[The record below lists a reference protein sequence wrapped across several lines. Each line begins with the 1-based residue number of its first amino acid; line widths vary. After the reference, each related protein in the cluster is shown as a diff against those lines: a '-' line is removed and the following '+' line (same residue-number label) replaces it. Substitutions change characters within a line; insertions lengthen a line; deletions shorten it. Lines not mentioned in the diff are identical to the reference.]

1 MPQRRETQSGGSR
14 FSGRTE
20 TTRKSSAYAPDFG
33 RKFIDKGF
41 SLADPNTRAANDRE
55 WNEVLIQPRPS
66 LSPSRMSDGHH
77 RRFVTAVYRARNED
91 EVMAHVLPTI
101 VGEPRYPSGQN
112 VRFGNLDPLAD
123 GLVVP
128 QPDYYE
134 GEDIGPG
141 SRQLRDQLNKSIVP
155 SNHEDYPFLPNFFTE
170 AKGRDGTIGVAQRQA
185 AHDGA
190 VGARAMHRTENH
202 GRRQERFDNKARTLS
217 SILDGA
223 GHLDIFSHHVSKP
236 TRRGALPQ
244 THMTPLRSYS
254 LTDNPETFR
263 QGVGAYRNASDY
275 AHHHRTET
283 IKNAHRRSGIVTPRP
298 LSISPRPTLTPL
310 SCQTPAAES
319 SDSDTDSSSEAEDTD
334 GSDHRA
340 SSRARAKGKVLKPK
354 VVFASP
360 QRLAQRDSSPPRRE
374 LRPRRR
380 TRRS

>member
-1 MPQRRETQSGGSR
+1 MTAR
-14 FSGRTE
+14 SGRSSHSLGTGLS
-20 TTRKSSAYAPDFG
+20 RRSSAYQSEFAYHLEDAGISLPN
-33 RKFIDKGF
+33 RKH
-41 SLADPNTRAANDRE
+41 RASNQQE
-55 WNEVLIQPRPS
+55 WNEVLIQPRQS
-66 LSPSRMSDGHH
+66 LSPSRMSDGHYH
-77 RRFVTAVYRARNED
+77 RFVDAVDDAGNEAD
-91 EVMAHVLPTI
+91 IMSNVLPTI
-101 VGEPRYPSGQN
+101 VGNRRYPSGYN
-112 VRFGNLDPLAD
+112 VRFNNLDPVAE

-134 GEDIGPG
+134 GEHRGLG
-141 SRQLRDQLNKSIVP
+141 SRQLRSQLDKSIVP
-155 SNHEDYPFLPNFFTE
+155 SRQQGYPFLPNFFTE
-170 AKGRDGTIGVAQRQA
+170 AKGREGAIGVAQRQA

-190 VGARAMHRTENH
+190 VGARGMHLTENH
-202 GRRQERFDNKARTLS
+202 GRRRERFDNKARTVS

-236 TRRGALPQ
+236 AGRGAPPE

-254 LTDNPETFR
+254 LTDTPESFR

-283 IKNAHRRSGIVTPRP
+283 IKNAHRRSGIVSARP

-319 SDSDTDSSSEAEDTD
+319 SDSDTDSSSEAEDSD

-340 SSRARAKGKVLKPK
+340 SSRARAKGKTLKPK
-354 VVFASP
+354 AVFASP
-360 QRLAQRDSSPPRRE
+360 QRPAKRASSPPRRE

-380 TRRS
+380 TGRS

>member
-1 MPQRRETQSGGSR
+1 MPLR
-14 FSGRTE
+14 SGRSSNSVGTGLS
-20 TTRKSSAYAPDFG
+20 RRSSAYHSEFAHYL
-33 RKFIDKGF
+33 IDGGIALP
-41 SLADPNTRAANDRE
+41 SRRHPATNHQE
-55 WNEVLIQPRPS
+55 WNEVLIQPRRS
-66 LSPSRMSDGHH
+66 LSPSHMSDGQYH
-77 RRFVTAVYRARNED
+77 RFVDAVDDARNET
-91 EVMAHVLPTI
+91 EVMINVLPTI
-101 VGEPRYPSGQN
+101 VGKRRYPSGHN
-112 VRFGNLDPLAD
+112 MRFRNLDPVAD

-134 GEDIGPG
+134 GEDLGLG
-141 SRQLRDQLNKSIVP
+141 NRQLRDQLNKSIVP
-155 SNHEDYPFLPNFFTE
+155 SKHEDYPFLPNFFTE
-170 AKGRDGTIGVAQRQA
+170 AKGRDGTVGVAQRQA

-202 GRRQERFDNKARTLS
+202 GRRRENFDNKARTVS

-223 GHLDIFSHHVSKP
+223 GHLRIFSHHLSKP
-236 TRRGALPQ
+236 TGRGILPQ

-283 IKNAHRRSGIVTPRP
+283 IKHAHRRSGTTTPRP
-298 LSISPRPTLTPL
+298 LSVSPRPTLTPL
-310 SCQTPAAES
+310 SCQTPVAES
-319 SDSDTDSSSEAEDTD
+319 NDSDTDSSSKDEDSD
-334 GSDHRA
+334 GSVHRA

-360 QRLAQRDSSPPRRE
+360 QRPAKRDSSPPRRE